1 MKKRYVVP
9 VAKVMLVATDER
21 IAADC
26 GGPGVFLHTGDSSCE
41 TQPVQ
46 VTDVDLCSPS
56 VTVQSS

>member
-26 GGPGVFLHTGDSSCE
+26 GGPGVFLHTGESSCDV
-41 TQPVQ
+41 PVQ
-46 VTDVDLCSPS
+46 VTEVDLCSPS
-56 VTVQSS
+56 VTVQNS